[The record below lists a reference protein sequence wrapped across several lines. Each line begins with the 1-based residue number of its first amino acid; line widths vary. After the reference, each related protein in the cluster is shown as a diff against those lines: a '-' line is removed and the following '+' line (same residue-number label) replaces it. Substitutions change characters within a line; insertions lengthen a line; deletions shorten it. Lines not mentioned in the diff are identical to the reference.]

1 MSDPVRRHIY
11 FSILDINKV
20 ANDSIENIKLLI
32 SDYGDMPPRPMRNN
46 VSYMI
51 GTDDDSD
58 DIIIYL
64 MDIPDTCKRIFS
76 RSMRRVLKPILK
88 PMSKIV
94 VRLIKTLKTAM
105 IHFNLEEAVLV
116 VPEQFEEYRNI
127 FDAAIHY
134 SYDIIDKR
142 YDPDT
147 GEALIYVKSNGKD
160 DIKIKEIITLG
171 DEEDE

>member
-1 MSDPVRRHIY
+1 MSDSTRRHIY
-11 FSILDINKV
+11 FSMLDVNKL
-20 ANDSIENIKLLI
+20 ANSSIEDVKSLI
-32 SDYGDMPPRPMRNN
+32 SDYADVQPVHGN
-46 VSYMI
+46 VSYVI

-58 DIIIYL
+58 DIVIYM
-64 MDIPDTCKRIFS
+64 MDIPNTCKHIFS

-127 FDAAIHY
+127 FDAAIYY

-142 YDPDT
+142 YDPET

-160 DIKIKEIITLG
+160 DIKIKEVITLG

>member
-20 ANDSIENIKLLI
+20 ANDSIENIKALI
-32 SDYGDMPPRPMRNN
+32 SNYGEIQPIRSN
-46 VSYMI
+46 VSYVI

-58 DIIIYL
+58 DLIIYL
-64 MDIPDTCKRIFS
+64 MDIPDTCKRMFS

-134 SYDIIDKR
+134 SYDVIDKR

-147 GEALIYVKSNGKD
+147 GEALVYVKSNGKD
-160 DIKIKEIITLG
+160 DIKIKEVITLG